1 MSLDCTLSLEIA
13 MNPEQILP
21 LLAFTFVMIGTPG
34 PNNLMLMSAGAN
46 FGFRRSVPHI
56 LGISVG
62 CQVLLLAIAMG
73 LGQLLERYPQATLLL
88 KIGGGMFLLYMALQL
103 ARPRK
108 PRLDVQEELKPLTF
122 LQAALFQWVNPKA
135 WLMLIT
141 VVASYANPQ
150 QFVLSVAMI
159 AVIFFLMGIPLISAW
174 NIGGVALKG
183 WLQQGQRL
191 LRFNQAMAVLLLAS
205 MAPMWM

>member
-1 MSLDCTLSLEIA
+1 
-13 MNPEQILP
+13 MNPDQYLP
-21 LLAFTFVMIGTPG
+21 LVAFTMVMIGTPG

-46 FGFRRSVPHI
+46 FGFRRSIPHI

-62 CQVLLLAIAMG
+62 CQILLWAIALG
-73 LGQLLERYPQATLLL
+73 LGQLLEVYPQAALLL
-88 KIGGGMFLLYMALQL
+88 KALGGMFLLYMAYQL

-108 PRLDVQEELKPLTF
+108 SKLEVDKEIKPLTF

-135 WLMLIT
+135 WLMLVT
-141 VVASYANPQ
+141 VVST
-150 QFVLSVAMI
+150 FSVKDDFFISVFTI
-159 AVIFFLMGIPLISAW
+159 AVIFFIMGIPLISAW

-191 LRFNQAMAVLLLAS
+191 MRFNQAMAALLLLS
-205 MAPMWM
+205 MYPMMA